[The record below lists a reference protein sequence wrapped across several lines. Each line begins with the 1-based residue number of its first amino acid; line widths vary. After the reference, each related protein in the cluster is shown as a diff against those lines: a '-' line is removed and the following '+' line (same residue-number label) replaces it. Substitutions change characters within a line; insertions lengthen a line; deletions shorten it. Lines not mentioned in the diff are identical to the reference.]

1 MQSQLKT
8 VQPQSKTLRKK
19 GKIQLEPERLLF
31 IASANSN
38 FQLQMQEPA
47 RGYPLWTCSLQFLKR
62 NLIKKTFLNN
72 ERWHPSV
79 ATLPMFFLCETPEPH
94 TIDGSKFLSNQ
105 LNVTGT

>member
-38 FQLQMQEPA
+38 FQLQMQGPA
-47 RGYPLWTCSLQFLKR
+47 RGYPLWTCSLQFSKR
-62 NLIKKTFLNN
+62 NLIKNN
-72 ERWHPSV
+72 FFKQGIFFDV
-79 ATLPMFFLCETPEPH
+79 VKVCFFLLLK
-94 TIDGSKFLSNQ
+94 SMQSQ
-105 LNVTGT
+105 LKTVH